1 MGLINHSI
9 PNLINGVS
17 QQPETLRL
25 GSQGEVQENGLSSVV
40 EGLRK
45 RPPTDFIKRITTA
58 TYTNPFIHT
67 INRDVNE
74 RYVVIITQ
82 NDIKVYDIDGV
93 QKTVVDGGSSGTFNG
108 YLNESNPKDNFE
120 AVTVAD
126 FTFIVNKNKTV
137 AKSNTVSTAR
147 PFEAIYS
154 VTQGVTNTQYELKI
168 NGTTYTYT
176 TDSSSANFQ
185 TQNIATQIF
194 NQISGL
200 SGFTVTNLGSDL
212 HISNSSDFTISA
224 VDGFGNQASQVI
236 KDKTTKFSNLPPKA
250 VNGMIVE
257 ISGDTDNQFDN
268 YYVVFE
274 SDGNA
279 DEGVWRETVKS
290 GLKNSLDVSTMPHL
304 LIRTADGNFRFA
316 PADGSTYTVSGT
328 QFDVQEYGPRVAG
341 DLESA
346 PDPSFVGRKINDIF
360 FFRNRLGFISDEE
373 VNMSRA
379 GEFFKFYPETVT
391 TILDTD
397 PIDLSVSHTKVS
409 ILRHAI
415 PYNEELLLF
424 SDQSQFILKGGNTL
438 TPSNVNVNVTTEY
451 EASLTTKPVGSGR
464 SVFFTFSKGNFTG
477 VREFFTNID
486 GEVNEADD
494 ITGAIPKY
502 IPKNVFK
509 MAIATNENILAVLSS
524 EDQHKL
530 YIYQWY
536 ESNNQKVQ
544 QAWHKWI
551 YGGSANT
558 TVLNMDFIET
568 TLFLLVQRTDGVH
581 LLSIDTSP
589 NPTDTGATYLT
600 HLDMKVNE
608 STSGLTK
615 SFNSGNNQTT
625 ITLPYTK
632 YNDMQVVT
640 RNVSGSTTIAGQI
653 IPIVSSSTNQLVV
666 SGDHTATKFFIGE
679 KYGFKYQFSQQYVRL
694 SGGGS
699 RTAIKEGRL
708 QIRNWTVSFDNTGFF
723 KVNITPKGRSTTT
736 ETFTGAIV
744 GSGTVNGIQLE
755 DGDFNFAVQSRNE
768 DLVITLTND
777 EYLPSAFINAEWQ
790 GYFTQRS
797 QQNT

>member
-45 RPPTDFIKRITTA
+45 RPPTDFIKRITTS

-67 INRDVNE
+67 INRDTNE

-82 NDIKVYDIDGV
+82 NAIKVYTIDGV
-93 QKTVVDGGSSGTFNG
+93 EKTVVDGGSSGTFNG
-108 YLNESNPKDNFE
+108 YLNESNAKDNFE

-137 AKSNTVSTAR
+137 AESNTVSAAR

-154 VTQGVTNTQYELKI
+154 VTQGVTNTKYELKI
-168 NGTTYTYT
+168 NNTTYTYT
-176 TDSSSANFQ
+176 TDATASNFQ

-250 VNGMIVE
+250 VNGMVVE

-274 SDGNA
+274 SGGNN

-304 LIRTADGNFRFA
+304 LIRTADGNFRFT

-379 GEFFKFYPETVT
+379 AEFFKFYPETVT

-424 SDQSQFILKGGNTL
+424 SDQSQFILKGANTL
-438 TPSNVNVNVTTEY
+438 TPSNVNVNVTT
-451 EASLTTKPVGSGR
+451 STK
-464 SVFFTFSKGNFTG
+464 
-477 VREFFTNID
+477 
-486 GEVNEADD
+486 
-494 ITGAIPKY
+494 
-502 IPKNVFK
+502 
-509 MAIATNENILAVLSS
+509 
-524 EDQHKL
+524 
-530 YIYQWY
+530 
-536 ESNNQKVQ
+536 
-544 QAWHKWI
+544 
-551 YGGSANT
+551 
-558 TVLNMDFIET
+558 
-568 TLFLLVQRTDGVH
+568 H
-581 LLSIDTSP
+581 LL
-589 NPTDTGATYLT
+589 
-600 HLDMKVNE
+600 
-608 STSGLTK
+608 
-615 SFNSGNNQTT
+615 
-625 ITLPYTK
+625 
-632 YNDMQVVT
+632 
-640 RNVSGSTTIAGQI
+640 
-653 IPIVSSSTNQLVV
+653 
-666 SGDHTATKFFIGE
+666 
-679 KYGFKYQFSQQYVRL
+679 
-694 SGGGS
+694 
-699 RTAIKEGRL
+699 
-708 QIRNWTVSFDNTGFF
+708 
-723 KVNITPKGRSTTT
+723 
-736 ETFTGAIV
+736 
-744 GSGTVNGIQLE
+744 
-755 DGDFNFAVQSRNE
+755 
-768 DLVITLTND
+768 
-777 EYLPSAFINAEWQ
+777 
-790 GYFTQRS
+790 
-797 QQNT
+797 QQNQ